1 MMNIETLI
9 PVTRNPKVED
19 FRPGDTVKVSLRIR
33 EGERERVQAFEGFVL
48 RQQGKGPGSSFTVR
62 RVSHGIGVE
71 RTFPLYSPRL
81 EAVEVLRRGD
91 VRRAK
96 LYYMRGRFGRAARI
110 KEKRRPPKS
119 SGPRQA
125 G

>member
-1 MMNIETLI
+1 
-9 PVTRNPKVED
+9 
-19 FRPGDTVKVSLRIR
+19 
-33 EGERERVQAFEGFVL
+33 
-48 RQQGKGPGSSFTVR
+48 
-62 RVSHGIGVE
+62 SHGIGVE